1 MREKIKQLLLDIEVN
16 KLLWEPTIFLEEE
29 LAKLIKIEKDSIAKL
44 KELLTPTKYVRTKEQ
59 QEWLDKEFDVVH
71 PWIHKINSDDITAAD
86 SFTYV
91 VNITTKDKKK
101 IANVVENTNWDLL
114 ELDEDRWDKW
124 FNSLE
129 EAQAYANTFNS

>member
-86 SFTYV
+86 SFNYV